1 MAAAGACALDA
12 DRDWGFVF
20 FVEARVMSASR
31 GWAVGGL
38 DWRAPIFF

>member
-12 DRDWGFVF
+12 DRDWVF
-20 FVEARVMSASR
+20 FLEARVMSASR

-38 DWRAPIFF
+38 DWWAPIFF